1 MIMRTN
7 PIPVQGLV
15 SQFRPK
21 WTDLAAL
28 ILLVLMT
35 LASPPLLP
43 SQTRETPLP
52 ARPVA
57 TRGPLLPEEQRAIS
71 IFEEARASVVYI
83 TTLVSRTDFFTLKV
97 FEIPQGTGSGFIW
110 DEAGH
115 IVTNFHVIY
124 EAQNVQVTLSD
135 HSIFKAEVVGT
146 APDKDLA
153 ILRIKAPREKLPPIR
168 IGTSSDLKVGQSVYA
183 IGNPFG
189 LDQTLTTGIISAL
202 GREIESLTRRP
213 IQGVI
218 QTDAA
223 INPGNSGGPLLDS
236 AGRLIGV
243 NTAIYS
249 PSGASAGVGF
259 AVPIDTVNRIV
270 PQIIA
275 FGKVIQPGLGVRLV
289 GDSVARQV
297 GIEEGVLIR
306 DVDRRGAAASAGMMP
321 TRYDNEGNVVL
332 GDIIIAI
339 EGQDIKTSDDLYRA
353 LERYNVG
360 DEVRVEV
367 IRGGRKRTMTVR
379 LQEV

>member
-1 MIMRTN
+1 MTMKTKT
-7 PIPVQGLV
+7 IPAQGL
-15 SQFRPK
+15 SCRFRPK
-21 WTDLAAL
+21 WADIAAL
-28 ILLVLMT
+28 LLPALF
-35 LASPPLLP
+35 LLGSPPLLP
-43 SQTRETPLP
+43 FQTREKPLP
-52 ARPVA
+52 SRPVA
-57 TRGPLLPEEQRAIS
+57 ARGPLLPEEQRAIS

-110 DEAGH
+110 DDAGN

-135 HSIFKAEVVGT
+135 QSIFKAEVVGA

-153 ILRIKAPREKLPPIR
+153 VLRIKAPKEKLPPIR

-236 AGRLIGV
+236 AGRSIGV

-249 PSGASAGVGF
+249 PSGAYAGVGF
-259 AVPIDTVNRIV
+259 AVPIDTINRIV
-270 PQIIA
+270 PQLIA
-275 FGKVIQPGLGVRLV
+275 FGKVIQPGLGVQV
-289 GDSVARQV
+289 VEDSVAKQV
-297 GIEEGVLIR
+297 GIEEGVLIL

-321 TRYDNEGNVVL
+321 TRYDSEGNVVL
-332 GDIIIAI
+332 GDIIVAI
-339 EGQDIKTSDDLYRA
+339 EGQGIKTSDDLYKA

-367 IRGGRKRTMTVR
+367 IRGGRKRTLTVR

>member
-1 MIMRTN
+1 MNTK
-7 PIPVQGLV
+7 PTPAQGL
-15 SQFRPK
+15 FNRFKLK
-21 WTDLAAL
+21 WMDIASLFLTVLL
-28 ILLVLMT
+28 I
-35 LASPPLLP
+35 LASPPLLS
-43 SQTRETPLP
+43 SQTREKPLP
-52 ARPVA
+52 SRAVA
-57 TRGPLLPEEQRAIS
+57 SRGPLLPEEQRAIS
-71 IFEEARASVVYI
+71 IFEVARASVVYI

-135 HSIFKAEVVGT
+135 RSVFKAEVVGV

-153 ILRIKAPREKLPPIR
+153 VIRIKAPREKLPPIS

-236 AGRLIGV
+236 VGRSIGV

-249 PSGASAGVGF
+249 PSGAYAGVGF
-259 AVPIDTVNRIV
+259 AVPIDTINRIV
-270 PQIIA
+270 PQLIA
-275 FGKVIQPGLGVRLV
+275 FGKVIQPGLGVQV
-289 GDSVARQV
+289 VEDSVAKQV
-297 GIEEGVLIR
+297 GIKEGVLIL
-306 DVDRRGAAASAGMMP
+306 DVDRRGAAARAGIMP
-321 TRYDNEGNVVL
+321 TRYDSEGNVVL
-332 GDIIIAI
+332 GDIIVAI
-339 EGQDIKTSDDLYRA
+339 EGQDIKTSDDLYKA

-367 IRGGRKRTMTVR
+367 IRGGRKQTITVR

>member
-1 MIMRTN
+1 MTMNTK
-7 PIPVQGLV
+7 PTPVQELFCRLK
-15 SQFRPK
+15 QK
-21 WTDLAAL
+21 WMDISSLFLTVFL
-28 ILLVLMT
+28 I
-35 LASPPLLP
+35 LASPPLLS
-43 SQTRETPLP
+43 SQTREKPLP
-52 ARPVA
+52 SRPVA
-57 TRGPLLPEEQRAIS
+57 GRGPLLPEEQRAIS

-135 HSIFKAEVVGT
+135 RSVFKAEVVGV

-153 ILRIKAPREKLPPIR
+153 VIRIKAPREKLPPIS

-236 AGRLIGV
+236 VGRSIGV

-249 PSGASAGVGF
+249 PSGAYAGVGF
-259 AVPIDTVNRIV
+259 AVPIDTINRIV
-270 PQIIA
+270 PQLIA
-275 FGKVIQPGLGVRLV
+275 FGKVIQPGLGVQV
-289 GDSVARQV
+289 VEDSVAKQV
-297 GIEEGVLIR
+297 GIKEGVLIL
-306 DVDRRGAAASAGMMP
+306 DVNRRGAAARAGIMP
-321 TRYDNEGNVVL
+321 TRYDSEGNVVL
-332 GDIIIAI
+332 GDIIVAI
-339 EGQDIKTSDDLYRA
+339 EGQDIKTSDDLYKA

-367 IRGGRKRTMTVR
+367 IRGGRKQTITVR

>member
-1 MIMRTN
+1 
-7 PIPVQGLV
+7 
-15 SQFRPK
+15 
-21 WTDLAAL
+21 
-28 ILLVLMT
+28 MT
-35 LASPPLLP
+35 LISPPLLP
-43 SQTRETPLP
+43 CQTRAKPLP

-71 IFEEARASVVYI
+71 IFEEARAAVVYI

-135 HSIFKAEVVGT
+135 RSIFKAEVVGT

-153 ILRIKAPREKLPPIR
+153 VLRIKAPREKLPPIR

-189 LDQTLTTGIISAL
+189 FDQTLTTGIISAL

-236 AGRLIGV
+236 AGRMIGV

-249 PSGASAGVGF
+249 PSGAYAGVGF
-259 AVPIDTVNRIV
+259 AVPIDTINRIV
-270 PQIIA
+270 PQ
-275 FGKVIQPGLGVRLV
+275 VE
-289 GDSVARQV
+289 DSVARQV
-297 GIEEGVLIR
+297 GIEEGVLIL
-306 DVDRRGAAASAGMMP
+306 DVDRRGAAAGAGMMP
-321 TRYDNEGNVVL
+321 TRYDSEGNVVL
-332 GDIIIAI
+332 GDIIVSIN
-339 EGQDIKTSDDLYRA
+339 GQSIKTSDDLYRA

-360 DEVRVEV
+360 DEVRVEI
-367 IRGGRKRTMTVR
+367 IRGGRKRTLTVR

>member
-1 MIMRTN
+1 MKTK
-7 PIPVQGLV
+7 PIPAQGL
-15 SQFRPK
+15 FCGFKPK

-28 ILLVLMT
+28 
-35 LASPPLLP
+35 LLP
-43 SQTRETPLP
+43 VLLILVSPHLLSSQEREKPLP
-52 ARPVA
+52 SRPVA
-57 TRGPLLPEEQRAIS
+57 ARGPLLPEEQRAIS
-71 IFEEARASVVYI
+71 IFEGARASVVYI

-110 DEAGH
+110 DEAGNL
-115 IVTNFHVIY
+115 VTNFHVIY

-135 HSIFKAEVVGT
+135 RSVFKAEVVGV

-153 ILRIKAPREKLPPIR
+153 VLRIKAPREKLPPLG

-249 PSGASAGVGF
+249 PSGAYAGVGF
-259 AVPIDTVNRIV
+259 AVPIDTVSRII
-270 PQIIA
+270 PQLIA
-275 FGKVIQPGLGVRLV
+275 FGKVIQPGLGVQV
-289 GDSVARQV
+289 VEDSVAKQV
-297 GIEEGVLIR
+297 GIDEGVLIL
-306 DVDRRGAAASAGMMP
+306 DVDRRGAAARAGMMP
-321 TRYDNEGNVVL
+321 TRYDSEGNVVL
-332 GDIIIAI
+332 GDIIVAI
-339 EGQDIKTSDDLYRA
+339 EGQSIKTSDDLYKA

-367 IRGGRKRTMTVR
+367 IRGGRKRTLTVR